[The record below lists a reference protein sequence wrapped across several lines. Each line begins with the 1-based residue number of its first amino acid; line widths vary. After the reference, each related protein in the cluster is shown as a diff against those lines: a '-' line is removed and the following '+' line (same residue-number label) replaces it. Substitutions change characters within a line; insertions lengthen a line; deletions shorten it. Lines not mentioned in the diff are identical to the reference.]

1 MAEQLTGQTSARA
14 SALGRCVCIPA
25 DVFAHKYWANEP
37 LHSAAG
43 TLPRDF
49 ADLFSPAAADELL
62 TDRALRTP
70 FIRMAKEGS
79 VLAADCFT
87 ASGGFGAHIADQ
99 VDPAMVLREFAAGAT
114 IVLQGLHRTWPALQT
129 FTRDL
134 IAELGHPAQVNAYIT
149 PESNRGFDAHY
160 DVHDVFVLQVGGEKH
175 WRIQAPVRTHP
186 RADEPWSQYRSAV
199 QARAREEP
207 VLDVVLGPG
216 DALYLP
222 RGWLH
227 SAVARAGTSIH
238 LTVGVASYT
247 GADVIQELV
256 AAVRGA
262 DGLRAPLPI
271 MGTAAP
277 GDGADGDG
285 SGDVTAAVQ
294 DVTTAFLAALG
305 GSPGV
310 APERIAAALG
320 GKLRRQVRPEPVAP
334 LATVEAV
341 ASLSGQQV
349 VRLRDGLD
357 TRVTVAAKGVHL
369 KTPGQGL
376 GLPLP
381 CEAAIR
387 ALAAGEPHRAG
398 ALPGLDEP
406 DSLVV
411 SRRLLRSGFLVTDPV
426 ARADEA
432 DPDAPDDQAG
442 RDGHRG

>member
-1 MAEQLTGQTSARA
+1 MTLTEQRTDQTSARA
-14 SALGRCVCIPA
+14 SALGRCVCVPA
-25 DVFAHKYWANEP
+25 DVFARKYWADQP

-49 ADLFSPAAADELL
+49 GDLFSPAAADELL

-87 ASGGFGAHIADQ
+87 ASGGFGAHVADQ
-99 VDPAMVLREFAAGAT
+99 VDPARVLREFADGAT
-114 IVLQGLHRTWPALQT
+114 IVLQGLHRTWPALQV

-134 IAELGHPAQVNAYIT
+134 VAELGHPAQVNAYIT
-149 PESNRGFDAHY
+149 PESNRGFDPHY
-160 DVHDVFVLQVGGEKH
+160 DVHDVFVLQVSGEKH
-175 WRIQAPVRTHP
+175 WRVHAPVRTHP
-186 RADEPWSQYRSAV
+186 RADEPWSQYRAAV
-199 QARAREEP
+199 TVRAREEP
-207 VLDVVLGPG
+207 VLDVVLRPG

-277 GDGADGDG
+277 ADEASTDEAGGDEA
-285 SGDVTAAVQ
+285 SGNEAVAAVRDATAA
-294 DVTTAFLAALG
+294 FLDALRT
-305 GSPGV
+305 SPGV
-310 APERIAAALG
+310 APDQIAAALG
-320 GKLRRQVRPEPVAP
+320 GRLRRQVRPEPVAP
-334 LATVEAV
+334 LATVEA
-341 ASLSGQQV
+341 AARLSGPEI
-349 VRLRDGLD
+349 VRVRNGLD
-357 TRVTVAAKGVHL
+357 VQVTVDAAGVHL
-369 KTPGQGL
+369 KSPDQGL
-376 GLPLP
+376 RLPLE

-387 ALAAGEPHRAG
+387 ALARHEPHRAG
-398 ALPGLDEP
+398 ALPGLDEA

-411 SRRLLRSGFLVTDPV
+411 SRRLLRSGFLVTGDL
-426 ARADEA
+426 
-432 DPDAPDDQAG
+432 G
-442 RDGHRG
+442 

>member
-1 MAEQLTGQTSARA
+1 LAEQLTGQTSARA

-149 PESNRGFDAHY
+149 PESNRGFDPHY
-160 DVHDVFVLQVGGEKH
+160 DVHDVFVLQVSGEKH
-175 WRIQAPVRTHP
+175 WRIHAPVRTHP
-186 RADEPWSQYRSAV
+186 RADEPWSQYRAAV
-199 QARAREEP
+199 ESRAREEP
-207 VLDVVLGPG
+207 VLDVVLRPG

-262 DGLRAPLPI
+262 DGLRTPLPI

-277 GDGADGDG
+277 NDGAGGDQTGG
-285 SGDVTAAVQ
+285 SEVSAAVQAVTAA
-294 DVTTAFLAALG
+294 FLDALRT
-305 GSPGV
+305 SPAVG
-310 APERIAAALG
+310 PDQIAAALG

-334 LATVEAV
+334 LATVEA
-341 ASLSGQQV
+341 AGHLAGPEI
-349 VRLRDGLD
+349 VRVRHGLD
-357 TRVTVAAKGVHL
+357 VQVTTDTSGVHL
-369 KTPGQGL
+369 KAPDQGL
-376 GLPLP
+376 RLPLE

-387 ALAAGEPHRAG
+387 ALAAGESHRAG
-398 ALPGLDEP
+398 ALPGLDEA

-411 SRRLLRSGFLVTDPV
+411 SRRLLRTGFLVTGDL
-426 ARADEA
+426 
-432 DPDAPDDQAG
+432 G
-442 RDGHRG
+442 

>member
-1 MAEQLTGQTSARA
+1 MTSQTSARA
-14 SALGRCVCIPA
+14 SALGRCICVPA
-25 DVFAHKYWANEP
+25 DVFARKYWAAGP
-37 LHSAAG
+37 LYSAAG

-114 IVLQGLHRTWPALQT
+114 IVLQGLHRTWPAVQT

-160 DVHDVFVLQVGGEKH
+160 DVHDVFVLQVSGEKH
-175 WRIQAPVRTHP
+175 WRIHAPVRTHP
-186 RADEPWSQYRSAV
+186 RADEPWSQYRAAV

-207 VLDVVLGPG
+207 VLDVVLRPG

-247 GADVIQELV
+247 GADVVRELM
-256 AAVRGA
+256 AAVAGSEE
-262 DGLRAPLPI
+262 LRAPLPI
-271 MGTAAP
+271 MGSAAP
-277 GDGADGDG
+277 RDDAGADE
-285 SGDVTAAVQ
+285 VTTAVQ
-294 DVTTAFLAALG
+294 DVTAALLAALR
-305 GSPGV
+305 S
-310 APERIAAALG
+310 APAAAPDRIASALG
-320 GKLRRQVRPEPVAP
+320 RKLRSQTRPEPVSP
-334 LATVEAV
+334 LATIEA
-341 ASLSGQQV
+341 AAGLSGQET
-349 VRLRDGLD
+349 VRFRHGLS
-357 TRVTVAAKGVHL
+357 TQVTVDAAGVHL
-369 KTPGQGL
+369 KVPGQGL
-376 GLPLP
+376 RLPLE

-387 ALAAGEPHRAG
+387 ALAGQETHRAG
-398 ALPGLDEP
+398 ALPGLDEA

-411 SRRLLRSGFLVTDPV
+411 SGRLLRAGILVTGDL
-426 ARADEA
+426 A
-432 DPDAPDDQAG
+432 
-442 RDGHRG
+442 

>member
-1 MAEQLTGQTSARA
+1 MSSQTSARA
-14 SALGRCVCIPA
+14 SALGRCVCVPA
-25 DVFAHKYWANEP
+25 DVFARKYWADQP
-37 LHSAAG
+37 LHSTAG

-49 ADLFSPAAADELL
+49 GDLFSPAAADELL

-87 ASGGFGAHIADQ
+87 ASGGFGAHVADQ
-99 VDPAMVLREFAAGAT
+99 VDPARVLREFADGAT
-114 IVLQGLHRTWPALQT
+114 IVLQGLHRTWPALQG

-134 IAELGHPAQVNAYIT
+134 VAELGHPAQVNAYIT
-149 PESNRGFDAHY
+149 PESNRGFDPHY
-160 DVHDVFVLQVGGEKH
+160 DVHDVFVLQVSGEKH
-175 WRIQAPVRTHP
+175 WRVHAPVRTHP
-186 RADEPWSQYRSAV
+186 RADEPWSQYRAAV
-199 QARAREEP
+199 AKRAREEP
-207 VLDVVLGPG
+207 VLDVVLRPG

-247 GADVIQELV
+247 GADVIGELV

-277 GDGADGDG
+277 GDEAGE
-285 SGDVTAAVQ
+285 VTAAVREVTAAFLNALRTSP
-294 DVTTAFLAALG
+294 DVT
-305 GSPGV
+305 PDQ
-310 APERIAAALG
+310 IAAALG

-334 LATVEAV
+334 LATVEA
-341 ASLSGQQV
+341 AGHLAGPEI
-349 VRLRDGLD
+349 VRVRHGLD
-357 TRVTVAAKGVHL
+357 VQVTTDTSGVHL
-369 KTPGQGL
+369 KAPDQGL
-376 GLPLP
+376 RLPLE

-387 ALAAGEPHRAG
+387 ALAAGESHRAG
-398 ALPGLDEP
+398 ALPGLDEA

-411 SRRLLRSGFLVTDPV
+411 SRRLLRTGFLVTGDL
-426 ARADEA
+426 
-432 DPDAPDDQAG
+432 G
-442 RDGHRG
+442 

>member
-1 MAEQLTGQTSARA
+1 LTEQKTDQTSARA
-14 SALGRCVCIPA
+14 SALGRCVCVPA
-25 DVFAHKYWANEP
+25 DVFARKYWADQP

-49 ADLFSPAAADELL
+49 GDLFSPAAADELL

-87 ASGGFGAHIADQ
+87 ASGGFGAHVADQ
-99 VDPAMVLREFAAGAT
+99 VDPARVLREFADGAT
-114 IVLQGLHRTWPALQT
+114 IVLQGLHRTWPALQV

-134 IAELGHPAQVNAYIT
+134 VAELGHPAQVNAYIT
-149 PESNRGFDAHY
+149 PESNRGFDPHY
-160 DVHDVFVLQVGGEKH
+160 DVHDVFVLQVSGEKH
-175 WRIQAPVRTHP
+175 WRVHAPVRTHP
-186 RADEPWSQYRSAV
+186 RADEPWSQYRAAV
-199 QARAREEP
+199 ESRAREEP
-207 VLDVVLGPG
+207 VLDVVLRPG

-271 MGTAAP
+271 MGTAASSDEA
-277 GDGADGDG
+277 GGGQADGTEV
-285 SGDVTAAVQ
+285 SAAVQ
-294 DVTTAFLAALG
+294 DVTAAFLDALRT
-305 GSPGV
+305 SPHV
-310 APERIAAALG
+310 DPDQIAAALG
-320 GKLRRQVRPEPVAP
+320 GKLRRQVRPEPVPP
-334 LATVEAV
+334 LATVDA
-341 ASLSGQQV
+341 AARLSGPEL
-349 VRLRDGLD
+349 VRVRHGLEVQ
-357 TRVTVAAKGVHL
+357 VTVDAAGVHL
-369 KTPGQGL
+369 KSPDQGL
-376 GLPLP
+376 KLPRE

-387 ALAAGEPHRAG
+387 ALAAGEAHRAG
-398 ALPGLDEP
+398 ALPGLDEA

-411 SRRLLRSGFLVTDPV
+411 SRRLLRSGFLVTSQP
-426 ARADEA
+426 
-432 DPDAPDDQAG
+432 G
-442 RDGHRG
+442 